1 MTSDPERAPD
11 VQAGRSPGGPGHD
24 TGAADRHVDE
34 LRVVG
39 EGSRHGGPRGIGA
52 GLAAQHEQVL
62 GHGHRVK
69 PMVSW
74 PMLALM
80 QPMQRHWAKASFW
93 G

>member
-1 MTSDPERAPD
+1 MSRRGGHLVDLGMTQ
-11 VQAGRSPGGPGHD
+11 VQP
-24 TGAADRHVDE
+24 TGTSMNS
-34 LRVVG
+34 RVVG